1 MLHAPCRP
9 LPFHGNL
16 AQRYKLYYKIISSN
30 LATWLHGILPGLRHG
45 GMGILLHGT
54 HASLNSVSIKSIN
67 RWWCI
72 FKIHMMHTCTIYTI
86 YINTSISLHH
96 TKRYQLLFACDLTTL
111 PRRKLEPLC
120 LKGCGRH

>member
-54 HASLNSVSIKSIN
+54 HASLNSVSIKSIT
-67 RWWCI
+67 RWWCN
-72 FKIHMMHTCTIYTI
+72 FKIHTIHTCTTYTT
-86 YINTSISLHH
+86 YINRLISFHH
-96 TKRYQLLFACDLTTL
+96 AKQCQLLFACDLTTL
-111 PRRKLEPLC
+111 PRRKLGCQCLC
-120 LKGCGRH
+120 TCGCH